1 MVTQDPTK
9 QALDQQLERVGWGL
23 FLIMIG
29 GLAFLPSVPSGTWL
43 VGVGLI
49 MLGVNAA
56 RYANG
61 IPMSNFTLVLGAIA
75 LLSGL
80 GSMTGLNIPVW
91 PLLLILIGT
100 NIIVKSRLI
109 QPQ

>member
-29 GLAFLPSVPSGTWL
+29 GLAFVPSVPSGIWL

-49 MLGVNAA
+49 MLGINAA

-61 IPMSNFTLVLGAIA
+61 IPMSNFTMVLGAIA

-80 GSMTGLNIPVW
+80 GSMTGMSLPVW
-91 PLLLILIGT
+91 PLLVILIGA
-100 NIIVKSRLI
+100 NIIVKSGVLQAR
-109 QPQ
+109 